1 MPITA
6 TPYGGYLIE
15 GKDSIQDYRFMM
27 LITGLRSEI
36 KGFRLTSKGST
47 CYAILKRE
55 FGFKGNK
62 EKVLVQAE
70 ELMAKRVDSL
80 KQV

>member
-1 MPITA
+1 MPIEQ
-6 TPYGGYLIE
+6 TPYGGTMIT
-15 GKDSIQDYRFMM
+15 GDSIMDYRYMM

-55 FGFKGNK
+55 FGFKGSK
-62 EKVLVQAE
+62 AKVHFKTPSGIKTVE
-70 ELMAKRVDSL
+70 IIAKS
-80 KQV
+80 KA

>member
-1 MPITA
+1 MPITE
-6 TPYGGYLIE
+6 TLYGGYLIE

>member
-1 MPITA
+1 MPIEQ
-6 TPYGGYLIE
+6 TPYGGTMIT
-15 GKDSIQDYRFMM
+15 GDSIMDYRYMM

-55 FGFKGNK
+55 FGFKGSKAKVLAQAEARLEEVKK
-62 EKVLVQAE
+62 EKYNG
-70 ELMAKRVDSL
+70 
-80 KQV
+80 

>member
-1 MPITA
+1 MPIEQ
-6 TPYGGYLIE
+6 TPYGGTMIT
-15 GKDSIQDYRFMM
+15 GDSIMDYRYIM

-55 FGFKGNK
+55 FGFKGSKAKVLAQAEQRLEEVKK
-62 EKVLVQAE
+62 EKYNG
-70 ELMAKRVDSL
+70 
-80 KQV
+80 

>member
-1 MPITA
+1 MPIEQSA
-6 TPYGGYLIE
+6 GGTFIT
-15 GKDSIQDYRFMM
+15 GDSIMDYRYMM

-55 FGFKGNK
+55 FGFKGSKAKVLAQAEQRLEEVKK
-62 EKVLVQAE
+62 EKYNG
-70 ELMAKRVDSL
+70 
-80 KQV
+80 